1 MSMEDFVNTLNDEQ
15 KAALLAALSKEE
27 TVKTN
32 SEKVE
37 VDRED
42 FTVIK
47 NTSAKNKREKV
58 KAKQNTWVDT
68 GEDRHIVTPEKPLTP
83 RTRKPPAK
91 KNVQCS
97 VCGKKYSINASLV
110 YGEYYRCDNCIG

>member
-1 MSMEDFVNTLNDEQ
+1 MSIEDFVKTLTDKQ
-15 KAALLAALSKEE
+15 KAELIAALNSKEG
-27 TVKTN
+27 VN
-32 SEKVE
+32 SNLQKEE
-37 VDRED
+37 INSED
-42 FTVIK
+42 FTMTR
-47 NTSAKNKREKV
+47 NTSSKNKREKV
-58 KAKQNTWVDT
+58 KAKKNTWIDT